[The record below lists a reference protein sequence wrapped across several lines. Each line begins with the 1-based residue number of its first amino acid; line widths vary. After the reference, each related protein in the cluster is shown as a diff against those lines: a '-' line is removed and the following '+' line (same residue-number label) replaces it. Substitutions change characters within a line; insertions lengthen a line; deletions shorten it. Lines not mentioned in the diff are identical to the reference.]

1 MQMEL
6 QLYNE
11 NMKKYQNYTNAELNL
26 KLKTLENEYEVTKH
40 KVLGLIQEMQKLDL
54 EFAEVKKEVEK
65 RNKGI
70 WQ

>member
-1 MQMEL
+1 
-6 QLYNE
+6 
-11 NMKKYQNYTNAELNL
+11 MKKYQNYTNAELNL
-26 KLKTLENEYEVTKH
+26 KLKTLENEYEAAKH

>member
-1 MQMEL
+1 MEL